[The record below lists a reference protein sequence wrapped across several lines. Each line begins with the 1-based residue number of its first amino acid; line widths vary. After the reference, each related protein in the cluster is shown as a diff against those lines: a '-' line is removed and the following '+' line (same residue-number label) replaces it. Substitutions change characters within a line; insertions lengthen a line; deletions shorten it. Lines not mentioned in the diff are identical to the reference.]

1 VLCCCSRPPHAV
13 AKSEWRQ
20 LWGQGFQ
27 STTSSTK
34 FHNGAL
40 PSSKDSRTSCYSIVR
55 ELPRQ
60 NRTQCTPE
68 AETADQPT
76 QKADQPFVEA
86 SPSFRNC
93 RPLGGMENGAQS
105 SFWSCCLLHTHLLTS
120 SLHKEYNPQC
130 ATSHPI
136 CQWPRKLDACRPKE
150 SMISSSHRH
159 LGRGWSSDTAGGTGF
174 SCCLPRC

>member
-1 VLCCCSRPPHAV
+1 VLCCYSRPPHAV

-34 FHNGAL
+34 LHNGAL

-93 RPLGGMENGAQS
+93 RPLGGMENELNLRSGPA
-105 SFWSCCLLHTHLLTS
+105 
-120 SLHKEYNPQC
+120 
-130 ATSHPI
+130 
-136 CQWPRKLDACRPKE
+136 ACSTP
-150 SMISSSHRH
+150 
-159 LGRGWSSDTAGGTGF
+159 TY
-174 SCCLPRC
+174 LPRAYIKSTTRNAQRPILFVNGLESWMHADQKKA